1 MKVLGYN
8 GGLDGYV
15 ARFGTSHDA
24 AAALVIDGEL
34 VAAAEEERFD
44 RRKHSGAFPLR
55 AMEYCLRQAGLRSF
69 EELDLV
75 CYYHSQER
83 MWLPGMARAN
93 APRME
98 SRLARAL
105 LRGTVHGMR
114 AVHRGLR
121 LDDERSLRT
130 FVERTGWAPRRNGYR
145 VLWHHLAH
153 AASSFYESP
162 FERALTVVL
171 DAQGESHSGTAFVG
185 DGRQLRLIDEVF
197 APNSVGYLY
206 QTITYFLGFETGDEY
221 KVMGL
226 APYGDPARY
235 RAFFDRIARSD
246 ARGRPALDV
255 ETLGWMIARDGLW
268 PTSKLYPPRVL
279 AALGPPRGE
288 DEPIEQRHMDLAA
301 SLQEALERVVTR
313 WLRALRDE
321 TGIRNLCLA
330 GGVALNCT
338 MNGKIARS
346 GDFDATHVAPA
357 SHDAGTAAGAALYGY
372 HAILG
377 GSPRDHAARDT
388 ARRRAKVYLGP
399 EYRMMDVRHA
409 VREMRHAVRATRPDD
424 LARAVAKAVADGKVV
439 GFFQGRMEWGP
450 RALGNRSILA
460 DARRA
465 DMKDVVNHAV
475 KLREGF
481 RPFAPAVLAE
491 KADEWFDLTGLG
503 GESAHMLFTVPV
515 REDKRGKIP
524 SVTHVDGSARVQ
536 TVRRDDN
543 PRFHEVLRA
552 FHEMTGVPVIMNT
565 SFNVKGEPIVM
576 TPLDAIRCFL
586 GTQIDLLVLDDLI
599 VEKRAVAREQGED
612 RPARARSAPGR
623 FAEIA

>member
-15 ARFGTSHDA
+15 SKFGTSHNA

-44 RRKHSGAFPLR
+44 RVKHSGAFPLR

-69 EELDLV
+69 EDLDLV

-83 MWLPGMARAN
+83 MWLGGMAREN
-93 APRME
+93 APRM
-98 SRLARAL
+98 SHLGRAV

-114 AVHRGLR
+114 AFHRMSG
-121 LDDERSLRT
+121 LDDARSRRT
-130 FVERTGWAPRRNGYR
+130 FAERTGWNPHHGAYR
-145 VLWHHLAH
+145 VLWHHLSH
-153 AASSFYESP
+153 AASAFYESP

-171 DAQGESHSGTAFVG
+171 DAQGESHSGSAFLG
-185 DGRQLRLIDEVF
+185 DGRQLRLIDETF

-206 QTITYFLGFETGDEY
+206 QTITHFLGFVVGDEY

-226 APYGDPARY
+226 APYGDPSRH
-235 RAFFDRIARSD
+235 RAFFDRMLRSGPS
-246 ARGRPALDV
+246 GRFELDLD
-255 ETLGWMIARDGLW
+255 TLGWMIARDAVMPPG
-268 PTSKLYPPRVL
+268 SGYPPSVI
-279 AALGPPRGE
+279 AELGPPRRE
-288 DEPIEQRHMDLAA
+288 DDPIEQRHMDLAA
-301 SLQEALERVVTR
+301 SLQEALERGVMR
-313 WLRALRDE
+313 WLEQLQGE
-321 TGIRNLCLA
+321 TGARHLCLA

-346 GDFDATHVAPA
+346 GMFDAIHVAPA
-357 SHDAGTAAGAALYGY
+357 SHDGGTAAGAALYGH

-377 GSPRDHAARDT
+377 ARGKPAAERT
-388 ARRRAKVYLGP
+388 PKVYLGP
-399 EYRMMDVRHA
+399 EYRTTDVRHA
-409 VREMRHAVRATRPDD
+409 VREMRHAVRARRPDD
-424 LARAVAKAVADGKVV
+424 LERAIARSIADGKVV

-460 DARRA
+460 DPRREE
-465 DMKDVVNHAV
+465 MKDIVNHAV

-491 KADEWFDLTGLG
+491 EADDWFDLTGLG
-503 GESAHMLFTVPV
+503 GASPYMLFTVPV
-515 REDKRGKIP
+515 WDDKRDRIP
-524 SVTHVDGSARVQ
+524 AVTHVDGSARVQ
-536 TVRRDDN
+536 TVRREDN
-543 PRFHEVLRA
+543 PRFHAILRA
-552 FHEMTGVPVIMNT
+552 FHEITGVPVLMNT

-586 GTQIDLLVLDDLI
+586 GTQIDLLVLDDVIL
-599 VEKRAVAREQGED
+599 EKRAVVLDQPGD
-612 RPARARSAPGR
+612 RAARARDTREPL
-623 FAEIA
+623 AETA